1 MTREEQM
8 AYFASMPRKEKIN
21 PYWELKFGKL
31 VGFNGTEESIV
42 TMSGNKPLL
51 EYVRQY
57 FRNVYHSFHTEAQV
71 LCVAKEDAE
80 KLTAMGVPRLS
91 TKEWELC
98 KIPVAIFVLPQQN
111 TAVNSM
117 VSEWF
122 WQEAIISKGIV
133 PVARIH
139 SHHILE
145 AYQSATDYSTLNSNS
160 LEMVMGRIEDNLMQV
175 AFWLD
180 KHGTDTKAMVIRET
194 EIEPDVFDRIQ
205 IPCGKRKT
213 SGMVQTRK

>member
-8 AYFASMPRKEKIN
+8 AYFASMPKKEKIN
-21 PYWELKFGKL
+21 PYWDLRSGDI
-31 VGFNGTEESIV
+31 VRFNGINESIV
-42 TMSGNKPLL
+42 TMSGNKPILA
-51 EYVRQY
+51 YIRQY

-91 TKEWELC
+91 TKEWALC
-98 KIPVAIFVLPQQN
+98 EIPVVIFVLPQQN
-111 TAVNSM
+111 TAVNSTI
-117 VSEWF
+117 SEWF
-122 WQEAIISKGIV
+122 WQEAIVSKGIM

-145 AYQSATDYSTLNSNS
+145 AYQSSTDYSTLNSNS
-160 LEMVMGRIEDNLMQV
+160 LEMVMGRIEDDLMQV

-180 KHGTDTKAMVIRET
+180 KHGTDTKATVIRET
-194 EIEPDVFDRIQ
+194 EIEPGVFDRIQ
-205 IPCGKRKT
+205 IPCGKRK
-213 SGMVQTRK
+213 VCVK

>member
-8 AYFASMPRKEKIN
+8 AYFASMPRKEKTN
-21 PYWELKFGKL
+21 PYWELKSGII
-31 VGFNGTEESIV
+31 VGFNGTEESIM

-51 EYVRQY
+51 NCVRQY

-71 LCVAKEDAE
+71 LCVAKEDAG
-80 KLTAMGVPRLS
+80 KLEGLGIPKLS
-91 TKEWELC
+91 SKNLELC
-98 KIPVAIFVLPQQN
+98 KIPVDIFVLPQQN
-111 TAVNSM
+111 TAVNSTI
-117 VSEWF
+117 SEWF
-122 WQEAIISKGIV
+122 WQEAIVSKGII

-160 LEMVMGRIEDNLMQV
+160 LEMVMGRIEDDLMQV

-180 KHGTDTKAMVIRET
+180 KHGTDTKATVIRVT
-194 EIEPDVFDRIQ
+194 EIKPDVFDRVQ